1 MELFLELT
9 DELNDSANEKY
20 QEFLNKI
27 YEDDYLENYIKEV
40 LKIEE
45 IESDRPFYIS
55 ILLTD
60 NEKIKIINRDFREK
74 DMPTDVISFAYHE
87 TEEFDIGPY
96 DTLGDIVISL
106 ERVEEQ
112 AKDFNHS
119 FNREFYYVLTHGILH
134 ILGYDHIEEKD
145 KKEMRAREEYILTN
159 FGYTRD
165 SV

>member
-1 MELFLELT
+1 MELILELT
-9 DELNDSANEKY
+9 DDLNILANEKF
-20 QEFLNKI
+20 QNFLDEI
-27 YEDDYLENYIKEV
+27 YRDNYLESYIKEV
-40 LKIEE
+40 LKIEKVE
-45 IESDRPFYIS
+45 ADRPLYIS

-60 NEKIKIINRDFREK
+60 NEKIKIINRDFRDK

-96 DTLGDIVISL
+96 DTLGDIIISL

-134 ILGYDHIEEKD
+134 ILGYDHIEEED
-145 KKEMRAREEYILTN
+145 KKEMRAREEFILNN

-165 SV
+165 K

>member
-9 DELNDSANEKY
+9 DELNPKANEKF
-20 QEFLNKI
+20 QEFLDKI
-27 YEDDYLENYIKEV
+27 YEDDYLENYIKKV
-40 LKIEE
+40 LEIEKV
-45 IESDRPFYIS
+45 ESDRPFYIS

-60 NEKIKIINRDFREK
+60 NEKIQVVNRDFRNK

-134 ILGYDHIEEKD
+134 ILGYDHIEEED
-145 KKEMRAREEYILTN
+145 KKEMRAREEAILSE

-165 SV
+165 N

>member
-9 DELNDSANEKY
+9 DELNIQANEKF
-20 QEFLNKI
+20 QEFLDKI
-27 YEDDYLENYIKEV
+27 YEDDYLENYIKKV
-40 LKIEE
+40 LEIEKV
-45 IESDRPFYIS
+45 ESDRPFYIS

-60 NEKIKIINRDFREK
+60 NEKIQVVNRDFRNK

-134 ILGYDHIEEKD
+134 ILGYDHIEEED
-145 KKEMRAREEYILTN
+145 KKEMRAREEAILSS

-165 SV
+165 N